1 MIMTAC
7 SSPLVCP
14 TPFVLEYLEVR
25 PENNLGRVRNRINT
39 NVLKQRYAK
48 KKKVSPF

>member
-1 MIMTAC
+1 MTVC

-39 NVLKQRYAK
+39 NVVLKQRYAK
-48 KKKVSPF
+48 EKVSPF